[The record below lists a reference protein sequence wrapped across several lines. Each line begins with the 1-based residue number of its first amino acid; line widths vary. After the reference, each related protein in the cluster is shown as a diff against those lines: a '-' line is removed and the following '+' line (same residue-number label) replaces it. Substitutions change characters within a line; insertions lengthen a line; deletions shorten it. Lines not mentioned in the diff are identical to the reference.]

1 MKTFNEYYVKKYQSE
16 IVDLLS
22 DLVIESFLNLNED
35 SASIPFHATIENQVK
50 DTIDAWIK
58 RMCDSTSTGVYG
70 HLSKVCSLMYSKP
83 KKKIELINHVVNQVR
98 ERLDVSDIEDPDIS
112 DIKRLASK
120 ELNLVKQK
128 GSGAGGSTRRGAAG
142 AQRMALDFDVLDPK
156 YRDDKG
162 RPQYDTGSD
171 LVGREKIWP
180 KLARTPGN
188 PRHDELKR
196 LVPRIIKRYRKGIA
210 TGEKFLI
217 RTIADEFGVSSAHIG
232 NVLNREGEREKNPNM
247 ARTRGSD

>member
-1 MKTFNEYYVKKYQSE
+1 MKTFNEYYIEKQQPE

-35 SASIPFHATIENQVK
+35 IASMPLHTAIENQVK
-50 DTIDAWIK
+50 DSVNAWIK

-98 ERLDVSDIEDPDIS
+98 GRLDVSDIEDPDIN
-112 DIKRLASK
+112 DIKKLATK

-142 AQRMALDFDVLDPK
+142 AQRMALQFDVLDPE

-162 RPQYDTGSD
+162 RPQYHPASD

-188 PRHDELKR
+188 PRHDELKK
-196 LVPRIIKRYRKGIA
+196 LVPHIIKRYRKGIA
-210 TGEKFLI
+210 TGEKYLM
-217 RTIADEFGVSSAHIG
+217 RTMANEFEVSSAHIG

-247 ARTRGSD
+247 ARTRGD